1 MQLSPHF
8 HLSEF
13 TVSQEAARR
22 GIDNTPPPAVIAR
35 LKLTAGHLELVRT
48 ILGGHPI
55 ILTSGFRSDELNTVI
70 GGSPTSAHPR
80 GDAGDFICPRFGSPL
95 AICRALAIQ
104 DDLPFDQ
111 LIEEGTWVHLGFAAE
126 GRRPRRQVLTK
137 LPGGGYRT
145 GLRG

>member
-22 GIDNTPPPAVIAR
+22 GIDNTPPPAVIER
-35 LKLTAGHLELVRT
+35 LRQTAGHLELVRT

-55 ILTSGFRSDELNTVI
+55 ILTSGFRCDELNAVI

-80 GDAGDFICPRFGSPL
+80 GDAADFICPRFGSPL

-137 LPGGGYRT
+137 RPGSGYQT